1 MLHPPMPRR
10 LALGTL
16 LAALLPAGTAG
27 AWWPFAARLPD
38 PADPRTTLDQVEAAI
53 TRLIPVPEIMP
64 ADLAA
69 RMAAG
74 GPRPLV
80 LFDVREPA
88 EHAESRIPGAILLD
102 PGLDAATFAARHGAA
117 VRGADVVFACAVGW
131 RSGVMLRRVRETVAA
146 SGPASMANL
155 RGGIFRWHAEG
166 RPIEG
171 GATVHH
177 FDESW
182 GALLRRT
189 LRQG

>member
-1 MLHPPMPRR
+1 MPRR
-10 LALGTL
+10 LALGAL
-16 LAALLPAGTAG
+16 LAALTPAGAAR
-27 AWWPFAARLPD
+27 AWWPFAPRLPD
-38 PADPRTTLDQVEAAI
+38 PADPRTTLGQVEAAI
-53 TRLIPVPEIMP
+53 SRLIPVPEITP
-64 ADLAA
+64 EELAA
-69 RMAAG
+69 RMAAP
-74 GPRPLV
+74 GPRPLL

-88 EHAESRIPGAILLD
+88 EHALSRIPGAILLD
-102 PGLDAATFAARHGAA
+102 PALDAAGFAARHGAA

-131 RSGVMLRRVRETVAA
+131 RSGVMLRRVRDAVAP

-177 FDESW
+177 FDEAW

-189 LRQG
+189 LGRG